1 MCLESPYCYAARTV
15 ACAAS
20 DRSLLHFVHS
30 NGARRALTK
39 HDKLTDKHR
48 PARCVRLKMLRRKFP
63 SMKIR
68 QTVWSLILR
77 YRQTDR
83 PTHGR
88 GPYIRLSLLLS
99 RKEGPQIYPS
109 PPPVALLPDSG
120 SWPSPTGFPITFIRH
135 TIHSV
140 GLLWTSDQSEAETC
154 I

>member
-1 MCLESPYCYAARTV
+1 MCLESPYCYAARNV

-99 RKEGPQIYPS
+99 RKEGPKIYP
-109 PPPVALLPDSG
+109 PPPLPCGASTRFRVMAFPD
-120 SWPSPTGFPITFIRH
+120 GFPDHVHSTHHTFGR
-135 TIHSV
+135 TP
-140 GLLWTSDQSEAETC
+140 LDE
-154 I
+154 